1 MSDDQAGPE
10 KPPAGREQA
19 GDLLAQLEQNLAE
32 HVSHLHR
39 GTPGMSVQDRGDLV
53 IADSGLPDVSFNVV
67 AAARFREGSAA
78 ARITETIRELAASG
92 RPFSWHV
99 GPASVPAD
107 LAAQLARAGL
117 ADGDREAAMWL
128 PLAGLPGPGAGPDH
142 RMDASPEVTP
152 GAGPGLDI
160 QPVTTLSQRADCA
173 AVLAEGPGPAAGA
186 ARLFLA
192 RTAGLALAPGC
203 RARYL
208 VGYRGDQ
215 PVCTAEVFLH
225 AGVAG
230 LYNIATLAACRR
242 RGYGTAITLAA
253 LRTARGLG
261 YEVAVLQ
268 ASAAGEPVYRRLGF
282 RTCGYFTEH
291 LLIP

>member
-1 MSDDQAGPE
+1 MSDD
-10 KPPAGREQA
+10 R
-19 GDLLAQLEQNLAE
+19 DLLARMEQNLAE

-39 GTPGMSVQDRGDLV
+39 GAPGMSVRDSGDLV
-53 IADSGLPDVSFNVV
+53 IADSGLADTSFNIVV
-67 AAARFREGSAA
+67 AARFPADAAA
-78 ARITETIRELAASG
+78 ARVRETIGELTGLG

-99 GPASVPAD
+99 GPASAPGD
-107 LAAQLARAGL
+107 LATRLAGAGL
-117 ADGDREAAMWL
+117 VSADREAAMWL
-128 PLAGLPGPGAGPDH
+128 PLTGLPEPGTSPDA
-142 RMDASPEVTP
+142 RPASPDT
-152 GAGPGLDI
+152 GPELEI
-160 QPVTTLSQRADCA
+160 RPVTTLGQRAGYA
-173 AVLAEGPGPAAGA
+173 AVLAEGPGPAAVA

-192 RTAGLALAPGC
+192 ETAALALAPGC

-230 LYNIATLAACRR
+230 LYNIATLASCRR

-261 YEVAVLQ
+261 YGVAVLQ

-291 LLIP
+291 LLLPAP